1 MLVENFREM
10 DERAIR
16 EFVSRDWQEA
26 SQAKSEYLACL
37 YREDPRALWSA
48 AQALLTHVRRMRPD
62 FPTAA
67 EREADLRDHWLLRS
81 RLDRAAHAFSGR

>member
-1 MLVENFREM
+1 
-10 DERAIR
+10 
-16 EFVSRDWQEA
+16 
-26 SQAKSEYLACL
+26 
-37 YREDPRALWSA
+37 
-48 AQALLTHVRRMRPD
+48 MRPD